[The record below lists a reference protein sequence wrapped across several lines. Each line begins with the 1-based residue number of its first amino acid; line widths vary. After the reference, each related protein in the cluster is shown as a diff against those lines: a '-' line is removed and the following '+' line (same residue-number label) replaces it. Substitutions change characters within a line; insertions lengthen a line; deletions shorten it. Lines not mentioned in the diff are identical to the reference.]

1 MTGSAHPEAGAAD
14 WRYLWS
20 YLRDS
25 RLPLLGCITLALL
38 QSVSLLPIA
47 WLIRRVF
54 DSIIPS
60 RNIAA
65 LILLG
70 VEILV
75 LNSVA
80 NGLTLAT
87 RFSALRTTKRAIS
100 AMRRDLAVQCQS
112 LPPAFHDTAD
122 RGELHSLL
130 VHDTELLDVMINA
143 LIANVLPS
151 VVLGAALIALMAVLN
166 FRLSCLLFLVMPILY
181 IVNRRLGAKVKAR
194 VDRHRHA
201 FARFSTGV
209 QFMLQ
214 RIDLVRY
221 QSAQE
226 FEMRRQYEHIEG
238 LRVVSGRMA
247 WLKTAYTL
255 AQNSALILG
264 GTVILVMGGMD
275 VAEGHFSLGRLM
287 AFYVAS
293 ILFSGSLQQLFA
305 AVPHV
310 IEGRQ
315 SVSALCAL
323 AHQDDRADYTGA
335 LRIAFKGSIELQS
348 VAFGYDSRSLLQDAS
363 LLLEPGSVTAIVGP
377 NGGGKTT
384 LARLILGLYRP
395 QRGRILADGTSYDQL
410 DVRDLRRSI
419 AFTPQDPIV
428 FAGTIWENLS
438 YGLADN
444 CFDVIFNACHIALV
458 DEFVQKLP
466 QGYETLVNEDG
477 GVLSGG
483 QRQKIAIAR
492 ALARKPRLLIL
503 DEPTN
508 HLDEESVGKLLNN
521 LGLLSERPT
530 ILIITQNRSVAE
542 GIARRYHLNNGVLT
556 PAHPAKNAVR
566 EPELC
571 PIPSEETTW

>member
-1 MTGSAHPEAGAAD
+1 
-14 WRYLWS
+14 
-20 YLRDS
+20 
-25 RLPLLGCITLALL
+25 
-38 QSVSLLPIA
+38 
-47 WLIRRVF
+47 
-54 DSIIPS
+54 
-60 RNIAA
+60 
-65 LILLG
+65 
-70 VEILV
+70 
-75 LNSVA
+75 
-80 NGLTLAT
+80 
-87 RFSALRTTKRAIS
+87 
-100 AMRRDLAVQCQS
+100 
-112 LPPAFHDTAD
+112 
-122 RGELHSLL
+122 
-130 VHDTELLDVMINA
+130 
-143 LIANVLPS
+143 
-151 VVLGAALIALMAVLN
+151 
-166 FRLSCLLFLVMPILY
+166 
-181 IVNRRLGAKVKAR
+181 
-194 VDRHRHA
+194 
-201 FARFSTGV
+201 
-209 QFMLQ
+209 
-214 RIDLVRY
+214 
-221 QSAQE
+221 
-226 FEMRRQYEHIEG
+226 
-238 LRVVSGRMA
+238 MA

-395 QRGRILADGTSYDQL
+395 QSGRILADGTPYDQL
-410 DVRDLRRSI
+410 DIRDLRRSI

-438 YGLADN
+438 YGLDAKCSDE
-444 CFDVIFNACHIALV
+444 IINACHIALV

-466 QGYETLVNEDG
+466 HGYETLVNEDG

-492 ALARKPRLLIL
+492 ALARQPRLLIL

-508 HLDEESVGKLLNN
+508 HLDEESVRKLIAN
-521 LGLLSERPT
+521 LGLLRERPA

-542 GIARRYHLNNGVLT
+542 GLARKYRLDGGALT
-556 PAHPAKNAVR
+556 PIQPTANAAQ
-566 EPELC
+566 EPQFC
-571 PIPSEETTW
+571 TIPNGESAW